1 MEMMAT
7 EGKEEVA
14 GALHPHNQTSEDKTI
29 EAISNTPRARDA
41 FSLQIKPEFILLSRS
56 ASLPP
61 IVETGKVE
69 STDDRK
75 KNRGR
80 NKKRSRD
87 VNITDDFKVC
97 LAILR
102 GEECSFGEGK
112 CRFSHDLKAY
122 LATRPPDIKIKGFL
136 EACPIYERSGFC
148 HFGCMCRVGDC
159 HINPATG
166 VNLGEL
172 KEDDHP
178 VMNSLP
184 SDLRTQLRKST
195 YPFVCQRHKHA
206 NKSNNGMKEKQEGGD
221 AEATAEVK
229 TLPCQGDSD
238 FSPLPTRTRKIV
250 DFSNKVYI
258 APLST
263 YIRSCV
269 MDIHN
274 LGYIAHC

>member
-1 MEMMAT
+1 MAT
-7 EGKEEVA
+7 VGKEEVA
-14 GALHPHNQTSEDKTI
+14 GDLHPFQQASEDQ
-29 EAISNTPRARDA
+29 AIKATSTTPRERDVH
-41 FSLQIKPEFILLSRS
+41 SLQLKPEFILQSRS

-61 IVETGKVE
+61 IVETGKEE
-69 STDDRK
+69 STNDRK

-87 VNITDDFKVC
+87 VNITDDLKVC

-102 GEECSFGEGK
+102 GEECSFGAEK

-148 HFGCMCRVGDC
+148 HFGCMCRLGDS

-166 VNLGEL
+166 ANLGEL
-172 KEDDHP
+172 RKDDHP
-178 VMNSLP
+178 VMNSIS

-195 YPFVCQRHKHA
+195 YPFVCQRQKFA
-206 NKSNNGMKEKQEGGD
+206 NKNSNGKKEKQETGV
-221 AEATAEVK
+221 APATSTDETMLCK
-229 TLPCQGDSD
+229 DGPD
-238 FSPLPTRTRKIV
+238 FSPLPTKTRKIV

-263 YIRSCV
+263 YFRSLRHQTQYNY
-269 MDIHN
+269 DR
-274 LGYIAHC
+274 IANY